1 MLKNSLWKWCTV
13 AMIAVVVL
21 GWGSQAYQSA
31 WTTKIVAEGPDASRQ
46 RVITPDIAV
55 VGSNV
60 YISYVEDAAKTVWLV
75 KGDRKVEVVKASGR
89 VMNTTVAAS
98 ESLVCVD
105 WQQDDFGIYQRC
117 ANAADLA
124 WLSDPVL
131 VSAQG
136 VVAGQHDLQGEW
148 SGGFDN
154 AMAKDGTAYMVW
166 GENYDTLK
174 AAKSTDGKTWAA
186 CGDIPNQPGDAV
198 RYPTIYVDDQGT
210 VWAGTA
216 QANARPEIFVWMST
230 NGCADWKGP
239 NNTSNNAGFSDAPG
253 LARLGDKLYETNDDD
268 TTNPND
274 ADIHVNI
281 CAITG
286 DGASGCETKVVL
298 KGGGFPHIATDG
310 KGLYVTSDNHAGGA
324 YYGYSC
330 DAGANWA
337 QDDIP
342 NSRPNTYGVRDPDFG
357 ITIARSR
364 IAAADGKV
372 YVAWAT
378 RQEGKSRI
386 MLSTR
391 AADCK

>member
-1 MLKNSLWKWCTV
+1 MSQSSWWKWCIVAAVTV
-13 AMIAVVVL
+13 IAI

-75 KGDRKVEVVKASGR
+75 KGDQKVEVFKGGGR
-89 VMNTTVAAS
+89 ALNTSVAAS
-98 ESLVCVD
+98 ENRVCVA

-131 VSAQG
+131 VSESG
-136 VVAGQHDLQGEW
+136 KVAGQHDLQGEW

-154 AMAKDGTAYMVW
+154 AMAQDGTAYAVW

-198 RYPTIYVDDQGT
+198 RYPTVYVDDQGT
-210 VWAGTA
+210 VWAGAA
-216 QANARPEIFVWMST
+216 QANARPDILVWMST
-230 NGCADWKGP
+230 DGCASWNGP
-239 NNTSNNAGFSDAPG
+239 TNTSNNAGFSDAPG
-253 LARLGDKLYETNDDD
+253 LARLGNKLYETNDDD
-268 TTNPND
+268 TTNPDD

-281 CAITG
+281 CNITA
-286 DGASGCETKVVL
+286 DGLSGCETKIVL

-310 KGLYVTSDNHAGGA
+310 QGLYVNADNHAGGA

-330 DAGANWA
+330 DAGASWV

-342 NSRPNTYGVRDPDFG
+342 NSRPSAYGVRDPDFG
-357 ITIARSR
+357 ITFARSR
-364 IAAADGKV
+364 IAAAAGTV
-372 YVAWAT
+372 YVVWAT